1 MQVAGDRVTN
11 EALMLT
17 SRTLGPMRRKM
28 YDCEILFIRRSGFWQ
43 LQNVTTPV
51 LTRTPLQP
59 DSEEPCLTV

>member
-11 EALMLT
+11 EAPMLT

-28 YDCEILFIRRSGFWQ
+28 YDREILSIRRSGSWQ
-43 LQNVTTPV
+43 LLNVTTPA

-59 DSEEPCLTV
+59 DSEEPRLTV